1 MSEETKGKIAYVVL
15 FAICEL
21 VIILPLLLEKIN
33 AEKENERLQNIMNKL
48 EKFIIERANLDNDN
62 TYLDKIKE
70 LKGE

>member
-21 VIILPLLLEKIN
+21 VIILPLLLEKIK